1 MAKATTVI
9 RREAVA
15 SGGSPRHAG
24 GGVAYTEYMYTFAD
38 LQADMARLARLGA
51 AVYPIGQSVLG
62 HDILCAETGAG
73 DPKIIVTGGI
83 HARENV
89 SARLV
94 ARQAFDAAGRRLPGR
109 IYFVPML
116 NPDGALLIEKG
127 AGIAGEGGARLI
139 EINGG
144 STDFSL
150 WKANIRAVDLNVNF
164 DARWGTGASN
174 IRYPAPANYIGPE
187 PFSEPETRAI
197 AAFTVR
203 IGADLTLSY
212 HALGRE
218 IYWYFYQKR
227 YYDRDLAT
235 AEYIDEQLKIYRLGE
250 DRTDSAG
257 GYKDWC
263 VAKLLI
269 QAFTIELVGVGTHPL
284 PDDAADYDYE
294 LNKNLPEKLLYRLRG
309 G

>member
-1 MAKATTVI
+1 
-9 RREAVA
+9 
-15 SGGSPRHAG
+15 
-24 GGVAYTEYMYTFAD
+24 
-38 LQADMARLARLGA
+38 MARLAQLGA

-62 HDILCAETGAG
+62 NDILCAETGAG

-127 AGIAGEGGARLI
+127 AGIAGEGAARLI

-203 IGADLTLSY
+203 VGADLTLSY

-269 QAFTIELVGVGTHPL
+269 QAFTIELVGAGTHPL